1 MRRLG
6 DLCHAPQ
13 YGAPAPARPFDP
25 SLPRYVR
32 ITDITDDG
40 RLRLRGA
47 RSADPSLVTGYELRD
62 GDLLFARSGT
72 VGRTFLY
79 RDSDGPCVYA
89 GYLIR
94 FRVRSKFV
102 SSRFLS
108 VWTHSHLYRRWVASM
123 LRTGAQPNINATEY
137 ASLRVPVPPLRE
149 QRAIVGVMDRLDA
162 ALRRAR
168 AMRHALMSFR
178 AALSSRLFRRD
189 TDAVLR
195 PGR

>member
-1 MRRLG
+1 M
-6 DLCHAPQ
+6 
-13 YGAPAPARPFDP
+13 
-25 SLPRYVR
+25 R

-40 RLRLRGA
+40 RIRFGGA

-94 FRVRSKFV
+94 FRVRSKFL
-102 SSRFLS
+102 SSRFLA
-108 VWTHSHLYRRWVASM
+108 VWTHSHFYRRWVASM

-137 ASLRVPVPPLRE
+137 ASLQVPVPPLFE

-162 ALRRAR
+162 ALRQAR
-168 AMRHALMSFR
+168 AMQHALMSFR
-178 AALSSRLFRRD
+178 TALSSHLFRRD
-189 TDAVLR
+189 TNAVLR